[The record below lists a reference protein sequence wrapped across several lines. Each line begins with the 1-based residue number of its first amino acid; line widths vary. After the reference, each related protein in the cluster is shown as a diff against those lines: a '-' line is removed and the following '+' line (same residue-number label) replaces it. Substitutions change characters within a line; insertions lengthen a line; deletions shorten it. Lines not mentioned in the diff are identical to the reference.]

1 MSTHLGDH
9 RVRIAASRKR
19 RRNLSTAGSSCVLAA
34 LLTFWAAACGDDA
47 SAPLPPPPPPP
58 VPSAVTV
65 TPSAAMLA
73 ALGDTVR
80 FAAEVRDQHGRAMPG
95 VAVARTSSDASVAT
109 VDDSGLATMAG
120 NGTATI
126 TAASGSASGTA
137 TVTVEQSAASV
148 AVSPDSVALAVGDT
162 IRLSAEVRDRRGLL
176 RDLPGS
182 VRTLAEAVG
191 ELGAGPNVEVLFS
204 RGIPDVDREP

>member
-1 MSTHLGDH
+1 M
-9 RVRIAASRKR
+9 
-19 RRNLSTAGSSCVLAA
+19 LAA

-47 SAPLPPPPPPP
+47 TAPLPPPPPPP

-80 FAAEVRDQHGRAMPG
+80 FAAEVRD
-95 VAVARTSSDASVAT
+95 
-109 VDDSGLATMAG
+109 
-120 NGTATI
+120 
-126 TAASGSASGTA
+126 
-137 TVTVEQSAASV
+137 
-148 AVSPDSVALAVGDT
+148 
-162 IRLSAEVRDRRGLL
+162 RRGLL

-182 VRTLAEAVG
+182 VRTLADAVA